1 MTILPR
7 CKPSSRRL
15 RSNRPSGS
23 GFTLIELLVVIAIIA
38 ILAAMLLPAL
48 AKAKAKAHQAAC
60 ISNLKQAGIG
70 LVLYVDDNRDFYPYV
85 SVDANVVDATLPPS
99 PKMIWTKQLGPYL
112 PQRGTTATSQES
124 PIFTCPATRF
134 ENRLGTVAISD
145 VSRSVAATGAM
156 LGRTGSATG
165 LTSALQRKAI
175 AKGSPSE
182 TALVTEGKI
191 DLSERAD
198 SKWCRSNIKWS
209 GAAQPDLAQP
219 DTGSTR
225 YLDFR
230 HGSASSIDIL
240 YMDSSVRSATW
251 EKLRTRMTQ
260 QLWDNL

>member
-1 MTILPR
+1 MTP
-7 CKPSSRRL
+7 PNVTPAAFRRL
-15 RSNRPSGS
+15 SCGRTTPS

-70 LVLYVDDNRDFYPYV
+70 LNLYVADNRDYFPYV
-85 SVDANVVDATLPPS
+85 SVDANVVDPTLPAS
-99 PKMIWTKQLGPYL
+99 PKMIWTKQLNPYL
-112 PQRGTTATSQES
+112 PQRGRKATSQES
-124 PIFTCPATRF
+124 PVFICPATKYK
-134 ENRLGTVAISD
+134 NRVGPITLSE
-145 VSRSVAATGAM
+145 VSRSYAATGAM

-165 LTSALQRKAI
+165 LTTSLQRKVVQ
-175 AKGSPSE
+175 KGNVSE

-191 DLSERAD
+191 DATDALA
-198 SKWCRSNIKWS
+198 KWCPSNIRWS

-230 HGSASSIDIL
+230 HGSGSSIDIL
-240 YMDSSVRSATW
+240 YMDYSVRSATW
-251 EKLRTRMTQ
+251 DNLRARMTQ
-260 QLWDNL
+260 ELWDNL